1 MEKLLLSLAEIG
13 ESIGFAE
20 RTVRNWTYIKSC
32 RPPRWPDPAQVP
44 GCRYRT
50 AGIKRW
56 VDGLPPLSRGEQDE
70 DAAPAPVVSTRG
82 RGRGRPR
89 NTPATTTGGAK

>member
-1 MEKLLLSLAEIG
+1 MEKLLLNLAETG

-32 RPPRWPDPAQVP
+32 RPPRWPDPAPVP
-44 GCRYRT
+44 GCRYR
-50 AGIKRW
+50 AADIKRW
-56 VDGLPPLSRGEQDE
+56 VDGLPPLPRGEQDE
-70 DAAPAPVVSTRG
+70 DAVPVVSTRG

-89 NTPATTTGGAK
+89 KTPATAQQGGAL

>member
-1 MEKLLLSLAEIG
+1 MEKLLLNLAEIG
-13 ESIGFAE
+13 ALVGFAE

-44 GCRYRT
+44 GCRYR
-50 AGIKRW
+50 AEDIKLW
-56 VDGLPPLSRGEQDE
+56 VDGLPPLRRGEE

-82 RGRGRPR
+82 RGRGSPR
-89 NTPATTTGGAK
+89 NPPSTTTGGAQ